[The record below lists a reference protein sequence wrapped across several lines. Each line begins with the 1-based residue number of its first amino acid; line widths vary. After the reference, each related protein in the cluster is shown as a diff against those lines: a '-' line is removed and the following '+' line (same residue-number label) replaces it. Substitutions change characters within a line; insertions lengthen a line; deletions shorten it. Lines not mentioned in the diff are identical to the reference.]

1 MHVIFKDLLDYW
13 VNSLTDSSNNNQEQA
28 LLE

>member
-13 VNSLTDSSNNNQEQA
+13 VNSLIDSSNNYQKQV